1 MTTETHPAIRYGRI
15 RFPDISPRAYEHP
28 ADRGALVAL
37 RAIPGFDAVL
47 KAISGAIGERSV
59 RLLYLASGIRVSP
72 RQYPEIHQLL
82 NECATTLDLQPIPEL
97 YIHRDPDPNA
107 MAIGLDK
114 PIIVIT
120 TGLLDLV
127 DSEGLRFI
135 VGHEVGHVLSG
146 HAVYRTMMIQLINIA
161 AAIQWMPLGAWGI
174 RAIILGLNEWFRKS
188 ELSCDRAG
196 LLCSQDPKSVLRVH
210 ASLAGAQNPDE
221 MDVAGFLDQAK
232 EYESKGDVRDSLL
245 KIIQISG
252 QSHPLAALRAAELQ
266 KWAASTNYRDILGG
280 SYPRRSADKDAPMSE
295 DVKAAAASYKEDFTT
310 SGDPLFKFM
319 GRVGSA
325 AGAMGTVAA
334 GRVRDWW
341 QQGPGHRDS

>member
-1 MTTETHPAIRYGRI
+1 MTTESQPAIRGRI

-59 RLLYLASGIRVSP
+59 RLLCLASGIRVSP

-97 YIHRDPDPNA
+97 YISRDPVPNA

-120 TGLLDLV
+120 TGMLDLV
-127 DSEGLRFI
+127 DSEDCDSSSATRWGTCCRTCR
-135 VGHEVGHVLSG
+135 H
-146 HAVYRTMMIQLINIA
+146 RTMMIQLINIA
-161 AAIQWMPLGAWGI
+161 AGHPVAAAGFGDPGRSSGSTSVPEV
-174 RAIILGLNEWFRKS
+174 RALLRPGR
-188 ELSCDRAG
+188 

-210 ASLAGAQNPDE
+210 ASLAGAEPDE
-221 MDVAGFLDQAK
+221 MDIAGFLDQAK

-245 KIIQISG
+245 KIVQVR
-252 QSHPLAALRAAELQ
+252 QSHPLAALRAA
-266 KWAASTNYRDILGG
+266 AAAVGRERQLPGHPRR
-280 SYPRRSADKDAPMSE
+280 SYPRRLGDKTP
-295 DVKAAAASYKEDFTT
+295 
-310 SGDPLFKFM
+310 
-319 GRVGSA
+319 R
-325 AGAMGTVAA
+325 
-334 GRVRDWW
+334 
-341 QQGPGHRDS
+341 